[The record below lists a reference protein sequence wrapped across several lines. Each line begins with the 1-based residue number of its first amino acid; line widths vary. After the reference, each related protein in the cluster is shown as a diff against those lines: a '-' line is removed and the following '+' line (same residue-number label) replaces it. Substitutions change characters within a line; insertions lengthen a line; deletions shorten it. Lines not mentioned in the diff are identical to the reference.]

1 MSFTLPPLPYAKN
14 ALEPVISARTM
25 DFHYDKH
32 HRGYVD
38 KLNKLTAN
46 TPMATMPLE
55 AVIARAWGN
64 PGATKIFDNA
74 AQIWN
79 HTFFWHSMSP
89 QGGEKKIGTTLTKR
103 IETAFGDYDKF
114 EQAFV
119 QAAVDQF
126 GSGYAWLVVETD
138 ELRVITTEDAVP
150 PMVLGFRPLIAC
162 DVWEHAYYL
171 DYQNER
177 EKFVRSF
184 LQRLANWEFAE
195 EQLKSPPPKSA
206 TSPEAGAW
214 RHH

>member
-14 ALEPVISARTM
+14 ALEPVISERTM
-25 DFHYDKH
+25 SFHYDKH
-32 HRGYVD
+32 HKGYVD

-46 TPMATMPLE
+46 TPWANMQLP
-55 AVIARAWGN
+55 AVISKAWGN
-64 PGATKIFDNA
+64 PSATKIFNNA

-79 HTFFWHSMSP
+79 HDFFWHSMSP
-89 QGGEKKIGTTLTKR
+89 NGGESKIGSTLQKR
-103 IETAFGDYDKF
+103 IESAFETYDKF
-114 EQAFV
+114 ESEFV
-119 QAAVDQF
+119 QAAVDHF

-138 ELRVITTEDAVP
+138 ELRIITTEDAVP
-150 PMVLGFRPLIAC
+150 PTVLGFRPLLAC

-184 LQRLANWEFAE
+184 LQKLAHWEFAE